1 MLLDSRSRRYG
12 VSGGADGGPGA
23 SPAGEGRRKW
33 GHHHLL
39 LIASHTPSAG
49 MREYSK
55 GKRGQLN
62 MFRLPDSC
70 VLWLSL
76 TVSPRICQPS
86 RLRGNS
92 SILVC
97 AATTVRQRLTHS
109 GGICAHI
116 SCHEATALSGPSS
129 FTCMWWTNRWR
140 ARAHASHACSSDWLR
155 AKAFDTGPSVCVCV
169 FVHWRFRETEAW
181 RASELHFKWGC
192 RLLCDSAHFTFV
204 LHGKPECESIL

>member
-39 LIASHTPSAG
+39 LIASHTPSTG

-86 RLRGNS
+86 RLRGNN

-97 AATTVRQRLTHS
+97 AATTVRQRAPVWPTAAISVHTYHVMKPQLFQDHHRSRACDGPIGGEREHTHHTRVRRTDS
-109 GGICAHI
+109 GLKRLI
-116 SCHEATALSGPSS
+116 L
-129 FTCMWWTNRWR
+129 
-140 ARAHASHACSSDWLR
+140 DL
-155 AKAFDTGPSVCVCV
+155 VCVCV
-169 FVHWRFRETEAW
+169 CVCAPKNSRNWSLK
-181 RASELHFKWGC
+181 SEW
-192 RLLCDSAHFTFV
+192 FT
-204 LHGKPECESIL
+204 L